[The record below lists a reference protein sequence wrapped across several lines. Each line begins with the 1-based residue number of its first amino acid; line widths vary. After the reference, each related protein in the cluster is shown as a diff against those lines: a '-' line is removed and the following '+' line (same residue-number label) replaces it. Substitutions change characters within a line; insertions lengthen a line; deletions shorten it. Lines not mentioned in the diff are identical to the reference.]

1 MINVTYHRKY
11 HKLTVKGHANY
22 AEEGKDIICAS
33 ASILFYTLCSNLED
47 DALIR
52 EYKCKADKGDSE
64 VSVTPNSR
72 TESLVTMIF
81 DSICRGYDLLSLQYP
96 EYISFETFE

>member
-22 AEEGKDIICAS
+22 AEEGKDIVCSA

-47 DALIR
+47 AALVR
-52 EYKCKADKGDSE
+52 EYKCKTDKGDSE
-64 VSVTPNSR
+64 VSITPNSR
-72 TESLVTMIF
+72 TESLVTLIF
-81 DSICRGYDLLSLQYP
+81 DTVCRGYELLSHKYP
-96 EYISFETFE
+96 DNISFEMYE